1 MRMAQ
6 WPHQEAEGTRRTR
19 TSAVH
24 VRLCGRQCTEHW
36 LLFAR
41 TPKREG
47 GADRERER
55 KSILMKTKMLN
66 KMPERHSFLMLNNS
80 IDLLNE
86 LVSRS
91 LAQGTKS
98 YLLKEDKGQ

>member
-1 MRMAQ
+1 MLGSVA
-6 WPHQEAEGTRRTR
+6 G
-19 TSAVH
+19 SAPSTGCF
-24 VRLCGRQCTEHW
+24 LLEH
-36 LLFAR
+36 L
-41 TPKREG
+41 RERVG
-47 GADRERER
+47 KTERER
-55 KSILMKTKMLN
+55 KSILMKTKMVN